1 MAAKNYGTI
10 AIIPA
15 GEWDNTKQYKVGR
28 VVSYNGSSYLVHTL
42 PPIGTLPTNTDYY
55 QLSAQGGGIATED
68 SPGVVKPDN
77 TTIDIDTVGTIS
89 AKKATETT
97 FGITTSGDGTNIDP
111 DGKMSVDT
119 NFEQAVSLANII
131 ANEAWANILGKIS
144 KSIAIT
150 MNLDEN
156 ALLKAMIS
164 NQYENVTTKAASA
177 ALVYNL
183 KQSLDATNSNLSNK
197 ANTSDIIDKV
207 RLTGTVTTTTDTNS
221 PLGYSGSADMT
232 ALSGYPTGKEII
244 ARVPMIAYSS
254 TTTAMIYFPTSTG
267 VAVTSKTAATYT
279 YIVDVLYK
287 RG

>member
-156 ALLKAMIS
+156 ALLKAMMS

-183 KQSLDATNSNLSNK
+183 KQSLDATNSNL
-197 ANTSDIIDKV
+197 
-207 RLTGTVTTTTDTNS
+207 TT
-221 PLGYSGSADMT
+221 
-232 ALSGYPTGKEII
+232 LSGNLNNILPKKTYRTADGSFTSLNNLYSTQIATIDIGNDGSTKTPTGKDGLII
-244 ARVPMIAYSS
+244 VFNHPATCVQLFFDWDSGFKRRILWNS
-254 TTTAMIYFPTSTG
+254 TWTTW
-267 VAVTSKTAATYT
+267 
-279 YIVDVLYK
+279 L
-287 RG
+287 